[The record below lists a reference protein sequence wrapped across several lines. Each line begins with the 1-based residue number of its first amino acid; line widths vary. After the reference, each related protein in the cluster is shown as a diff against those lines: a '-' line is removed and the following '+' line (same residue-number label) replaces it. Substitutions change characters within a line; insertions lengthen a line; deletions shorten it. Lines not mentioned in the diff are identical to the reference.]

1 MPLKSGNMT
10 RQERKFAEVYAVTG
24 HQDFAARRAG
34 YANPSGGALAIQR
47 PAVQAEI
54 RRVQT
59 ERLFSE
65 ALPAAVNCLVSIVS
79 DERFP
84 AGARVQASKVILDRT
99 LGAEGVGE
107 AKAPHEMTPDE
118 LQASLAK
125 TRLALAALESA
136 KADQARPI
144 IEAKAVEASD
154 IFE

>member
-10 RQERKFAEVYAVTG
+10 RQERKFAASYAETG
-24 HQDFAARRAG
+24 SAPFAAKQAG
-34 YANPSGGALAIQR
+34 YARSDTGALALQR

-59 ERLFSE
+59 EKLFSE
-65 ALPAAVNCLVSIVS
+65 ALPAAVKCLVSIVS

-99 LGAEGVGE
+99 LGAEGAGE

-136 KADQARPI
+136 KADQSRPI